1 MNNDLR
7 TAAAAQ
13 AKKFAPKIVPKSKV
27 SKGDLDIKPSSLE
40 NLITAFEDEKFV
52 IFDINGTETT
62 FHIKMMDPGLL
73 LVETGTP
80 LYVNFAVKQ
89 AGNPNFMESLSD
101 SDALELLKAEH
112 EHKRR
117 VLATCVISPKLRLE
131 DEPKKG
137 EENSFPIAR
146 LPLEIVNSLY
156 EIIMGTID
164 EGQDL
169 LDNFP
174 SES

>member
-7 TAAAAQ
+7 SAATAQ
-13 AKKFAPKIVPKSKV
+13 ARKFTPKVVPKSKV

-40 NLITAFEDEKFV
+40 NLVATFEDEKFV

-80 LYVNFAVKQ
+80 LYVNFALKQ
-89 AGNPNFMESLSD
+89 AGDPNFMESLSD
-101 SDALELLKAEH
+101 TEALELLKAEH

-131 DEPKKG
+131 EKG
-137 EENSFPIAR
+137 DKDSFPIAR
-146 LPLEIVNSLY
+146 LPLELVNSLY
-156 EIIMGTID
+156 EIIMGTIE